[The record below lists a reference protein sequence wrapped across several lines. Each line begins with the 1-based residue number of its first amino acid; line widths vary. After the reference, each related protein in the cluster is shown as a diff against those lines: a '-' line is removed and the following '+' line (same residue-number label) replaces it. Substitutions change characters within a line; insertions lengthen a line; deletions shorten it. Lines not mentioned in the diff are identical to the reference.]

1 MEKWTCSGAMC
12 LKIVAFA
19 VEHRSHNVQNK
30 EDGLGQVTWYM
41 PVDGFLGVVGLATS
55 CADIGKV
62 NPKITSLITCFIL
75 SLGLYIDRTSQ
86 KNLVYS
92 FFLNLSNI

>member
-1 MEKWTCSGAMC
+1 MC
-12 LKIVAFA
+12 FKIVAFA
-19 VEHRSHNVQNK
+19 VKHWSHNVQNK
-30 EDGLGQVTWYM
+30 EYGLGQVTWYM

-62 NPKITSLITCFIL
+62 NPEITSLITYFIL
-75 SLGLYIDRTSQ
+75 SLGVYIDRTSQ

>member
-55 CADIGKV
+55 CADIGKP
-62 NPKITSLITCFIL
+62 NPKITSLK
-75 SLGLYIDRTSQ
+75 SPA
-86 KNLVYS
+86 S
-92 FFLNLSNI
+92 FSASAFTLIELPRKT